1 MVTRKEEKKKKEK
14 KKKDLFLA
22 PGQPFSRSAGSA
34 AGQAAVSPS
43 PTLSRLRPA
52 ACTGEPGTDLSTQA
66 SPTPKDQ
73 GQGQGLPCTPTP
85 APRAQR
91 SDGKVSGRIWGQ
103 HGSRRPSPSR
113 TCLARPG
120 PHPAPR
126 GAAPCLG
133 AGSVA
138 GPHLA
143 PTHPLRTWFAQQE
156 PKPRAQRRNTAGR
169 GEENIRETHTR
180 ANAPAV
186 GRRLAPVDASRRTPG
201 CLGTSGQ
208 GDPPPGCGNADS

>member
-1 MVTRKEEKKKKEK
+1 MVTRKEEKKEK
-14 KKKDLFLA
+14 KKKKTSSSLRA
-22 PGQPFSRSAGSA
+22 SPSAGSA

-66 SPTPKDQ
+66 SPTPRDQ

-120 PHPAPR
+120 PRPGPHPARARDPW
-126 GAAPCLG
+126 P
-133 AGSVA
+133 V
-138 GPHLA
+138 
-143 PTHPLRTWFAQQE
+143 RTWPLLTPCGHGSRSRSRSRE
-156 PKPRAQRRNTAGR
+156 RR
-169 GEENIRETHTR
+169 GETR
-180 ANAPAV
+180 QGVERKISAKRTPAQTRPPW
-186 GRRLAPVDASRRTPG
+186 GGGSRPVDASRRTPG

-208 GDPPPGCGNADS
+208 EDPPPGCGNADS

>member
-1 MVTRKEEKKKKEK
+1 MVTRKEEKKKKK
-14 KKKDLFLA
+14 KKKKTSSSLRA
-22 PGQPFSRSAGSA
+22 SPSAGSA

-43 PTLSRLRPA
+43 PTLSWLRPA

-66 SPTPKDQ
+66 SPTPRDQ

-113 TCLARPG
+113 TCLARPGPRPG

-186 GRRLAPVDASRRTPG
+186 GRRLAAGGRLPQDTWMPG
-201 CLGTSGQ
+201 DERPRGPAARVRQ
-208 GDPPPGCGNADS
+208 R